1 MAGCPKTVLIHT
13 CVITCVVLV
22 SGFNLDTTIPVIK
35 EGPDNSYFGFSVAQH
50 QHIRKANDPQNSD
63 EILGNL

>member
-1 MAGCPKTVLIHT
+1 MAGPKLVLLHT

-35 EGPDNSYFGFSVAQH
+35 QGPAGSYFGFSVAQH
-50 QHIRKANDPQNSD
+50 QQLRG
-63 EILGNL
+63 GNGDVEGN

>member
-1 MAGCPKTVLIHT
+1 MAGCPKTALLHT

-35 EGPDNSYFGFSVAQH
+35 IGPKDSYFGFSLAQH
-50 QHIRKANDPQNSD
+50 QQKRTGSD
-63 EILGNL
+63 GSILNEVEGN